1 MSHAVRLPC
10 DEAAIRSCRRDPAEG
25 VAGVRVLAATIL
37 GSSLAFIDGTVVS
50 VALPAIAREFHA
62 TGTEV
67 QWVVESYALLLSAM
81 LLVGGS
87 LGDRFGRRRVYALG
101 VLLFTAA
108 SIACGLATSV
118 RWLIL
123 ARSLQGLGAALLVP
137 GSLALISASF
147 APEERGR
154 AIGTWSGFGGITA
167 AIGPLLGGWL
177 VDHSWRWA
185 FFLNVPIAALVL
197 VLLARVP
204 ESRDPGAK
212 RLDPWGAALATA
224 GLAGIVFALIESS
237 QLGWGHPAVLTAL
250 GTGGAGLIAFVVL
263 EARTRAPML
272 PLDLFRS
279 ADFTGANAL
288 TLFLY
293 GALSCVFF
301 FLPLNLIQV
310 QGYSPLQ
317 AGAALLPF
325 IAILFLFSRWSG
337 RLVERFGARRPLLA
351 GPAVAALGVFLISL
365 PGVGG
370 SYWTTFFPGML
381 VLGLGMAASIAPLTT
396 AVMNAVGEEHAGI
409 ASGVNNAVSRAAG
422 LLSIALLGILL
433 ASVYG
438 KELERGV
445 QGLPLDTRTQ
455 ILAEKDKLAAAQPPP
470 GIPAGEAEAIRSA
483 IGTAFVAG
491 FRAVS
496 RVSAALA
503 LAAVL
508 CTWIW
513 IGRGRS
519 RGAVKRG
526 TFPSSRGP
534 SAPARSRL
542 PRHPDVNRPME
553 EKP

>member
-1 MSHAVRLPC
+1 MSYAVRLPC
-10 DEAAIRSCRRDPAEG
+10 DEAAIRCGPCAPAAAPA
-25 VAGVRVLAATIL
+25 AGPRVLAATIL

-50 VALPAIAREFHA
+50 VALPAIAREFRA

-67 QWVVESYALLLSAM
+67 QWVVEGYALLLSAL

-101 VLLFTAA
+101 VALFTVA
-108 SIACGLATSV
+108 SIACGLSTSV

-123 ARSLQGLGAALLVP
+123 ARCLQGLGAALLVP

-147 APEERGR
+147 APEARGR
-154 AIGTWSGFGGITA
+154 AIGTWSGFSGIAA

-177 VDHSWRWA
+177 VNHSWRLA
-185 FFLNVPIAALVL
+185 FFLNVPIAAVVL
-197 VLLARVP
+197 LLLARVP
-204 ESRDPGAK
+204 ESRDPAAR
-212 RLDPWGAALATA
+212 RLDPLGAALATL
-224 GLAGIVFALIESS
+224 GLGGLVFGLIESS
-237 QLGWGHPAVLTAL
+237 RLGWGSPEVLAAL
-250 GTGGAGLIAFVVL
+250 VLGVGGLAAFL
-263 EARTRAPML
+263 MFEARTETPML

-279 ADFTGANAL
+279 SDFTGANAL

-325 IAILFLFSRWSG
+325 IVILFLFSRWSG

-351 GPAVAALGVFLISL
+351 GPSIAALGFVLISL
-365 PGVGG
+365 PGIGG
-370 SYWTTFFPGML
+370 SYWRTFFPGIL
-381 VLGLGMAASIAPLTT
+381 VLGIGMAASIAPLTT
-396 AVMNAVGEEHAGI
+396 AVMNAVGEDHAGI

-433 ASVYG
+433 ANVYG
-438 KELERGV
+438 KVLEREV
-445 QGLPLDTRTQ
+445 DALPLDPGTRHHV
-455 ILAEKDKLAAAQPPP
+455 LADADKMAAAEPPP
-470 GIPAGEAEAIRSA
+470 GLPVGESQAIRGSIA
-483 IGTAFVAG
+483 AAFVAG

-503 LAAVL
+503 LAAAL
-508 CTWIW
+508 CAWVW
-513 IGRGRS
+513 IGRGAQR
-519 RGAVKRG
+519 R
-526 TFPSSRGP
+526 
-534 SAPARSRL
+534 
-542 PRHPDVNRPME
+542 
-553 EKP
+553 